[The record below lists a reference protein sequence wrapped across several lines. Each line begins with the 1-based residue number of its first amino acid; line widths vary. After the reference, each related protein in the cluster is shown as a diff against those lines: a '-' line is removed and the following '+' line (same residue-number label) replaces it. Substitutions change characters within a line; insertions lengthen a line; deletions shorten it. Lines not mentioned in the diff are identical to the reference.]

1 MEYKWDDFEDEFDE
15 GSKERGTEIFEN
27 ECVTIVSRF
36 NGFYVFQVSGT
47 HDDYLTD
54 LTLDKNNNIK
64 RTFCTCPYY
73 SSGHLC
79 KHLYA
84 SYLELKDTLE
94 LEGEYEP
101 TDEELRIIEADL
113 DKLDDSL
120 KDEVNDSNIKKTKL
134 TKKDKTKFKDFAT
147 TYDID
152 TKEMTKFLN
161 SFELSSD
168 DLVELFMMIR
178 KPNALQVFI
187 SFLDN
192 NIDADFFKKIDL
204 TKFPNSFSLKPLG
217 PFLIKHSDMLACL
230 SQESINQLFLKKRI
244 PELNIR
250 ITLLFLS
257 LTYGLKFSIKGFF
270 EEPEN
275 RFTFF
280 QDVFL
285 IDYMKT
291 KMTKEECLECFQNKI
306 NKVTLTRLETAFIYP
321 YFSDGDKEYYKNFFK
336 VNNYTLEDGY
346 NGYYYSSSDFDNEYN
361 YKLTVNRDF
370 YNLVVNRP
378 KKDMTV
384 YNLRTMFYLRESLF
398 ASDDKDIY
406 AKRFRQLALA
416 MFRSQKPDY
425 MKLYC
430 CIRIIYEYADKIPL
444 LKDLPAKASENDF
457 SNLYICPAISDLYY
471 KLSIKYSL
479 DFSIS
484 SKEYK

>member
-1 MEYKWDDFEDEFDE
+1 MKYTWDGFEDEFDE
-15 GSKERGTEIFEN
+15 GSKVRGTQIFEDD
-27 ECVTIVSRF
+27 CVTLERKF
-36 NGFYVFQVSGT
+36 DTFYVFQVSGT
-47 HDDYLTD
+47 HGDYITHLV
-54 LTLDKNNNIK
+54 LDKNNNIK
-64 RTFCTCPYY
+64 RTFCDCPYY
-73 SSGHLC
+73 ASGHLC

-84 SYLELKDTLE
+84 SYLELKETFE
-94 LEGEYEP
+94 LEGECEP
-101 TDEELRIIEADL
+101 TDEELRIIDAEL
-113 DKLDDSL
+113 DKADDSL
-120 KDEVNDSNIKKTKL
+120 NDEENDSNIKKTKL
-134 TKKDKTKFKDFAT
+134 TKIDKTKFKDFAT

-178 KPNALQVFI
+178 KPNPLQVFV
-187 SFLDN
+187 SYLDK
-192 NIDADFFKKIDL
+192 NIDAEFFKKIDL

-217 PFLIKHSDMLACL
+217 PFFVKHSDMLACL
-230 SQESINQLFLKKRI
+230 SQESLNQLFLKKRI

-257 LTYGLKFSIKGFF
+257 LTYGLKFSIKGFL
-270 EEPEN
+270 EESEN
-275 RFTFF
+275 KFTFF
-280 QDVFL
+280 QDIFL
-285 IDYMKT
+285 VDYMKT
-291 KMTKEECLECFQNKI
+291 KMTKEECLECFQNRI

-321 YFSDGDKEYYKNFFK
+321 YFTDGDKEYYKNFFK
-336 VNNYTLEDGY
+336 AHNYTLEGGY
-346 NGYYYSSSDFDNEYN
+346 NGYYYSSDFDNEYN
-361 YKLTVNRDF
+361 YKLTINRDF
-370 YNLVVNRP
+370 YNLVVNKP

-398 ASDDKDIY
+398 TSDDKDIY

-430 CIRIIYEYADKIPL
+430 CLRIIYEYADKIQL
-444 LKDLPAKASENDF
+444 LKDLPIKASENDF
-457 SNLYICPAISDLYY
+457 SNLYICPAISDLYH

-484 SKEYK
+484 TKEYK